1 AKRPVSDAL
10 ERRVE
15 QPAERHRAD
24 ERQAEPPDDLETGAR
39 RVEAELLHPDVQR
52 HPASEHEDV
61 AVREVDQ
68 LEDAVDEGVAERDQ
82 RVEGAEREADQE
94 DLDEVGRRLVE
105 VDAEPGEEER
115 DEGKADDG
123 GDAWPV
129 ASASR
134 QRLPT

>member
-68 LEDAVDEGVAERDQ
+68 LEDAVDERVAERDQ
-82 RVEGAEREADQE
+82 SVDEPEREA
-94 DLDEVGRRLVE
+94 LDEQDPEVRGRPDE
-105 VDAEPGEEER
+105 IDAEP
-115 DEGKADDG
+115 EG
-123 GDAWPV
+123 
-129 ASASR
+129 
-134 QRLPT
+134 